1 MKLGKKA
8 SIRRRLFFGVLLIS
22 ILLVVS
28 VTGVAVSIS
37 YKTMKD
43 QLIANRR
50 MSARWLQDRLTMEV
64 EDYSDQ
70 FYSYEV
76 DKNTKADLSA
86 WCSDASVDYTVL
98 QRLITSMNETISMD
112 SSLNSME
119 IYNLIKDEVVIAK
132 RSGASTEETGD
143 KLELWEQRNEQLQTN
158 LVFRRVEN
166 EIILYHESYRFSDKT
181 PLVLMTMHVRP
192 YDLEDIL
199 EDIQT
204 TEDESIYIY
213 NDEYQY
219 IDAVQGTTKPEDES
233 LIAAVMRMDEE
244 TAAEMYL
251 DGCFYFFRDVAGG
264 KLKILMV
271 VPDSTIVAALKDTL
285 TAGFLLGIIAILIS
299 SLGALLF
306 SGMFTRPIIRLSAM
320 MRTITIE
327 DFPGILEQEKD
338 RNRIAGKDEISILQ
352 NSFTRMLERNKEL
365 IEQEYQAV
373 LEKREA
379 QIRALQAQIN
389 PHFMYNTL
397 QVIGGMALKKD
408 VTEVYHMTTALSDIL
423 RYSLNFSE
431 DMVMIAEEIQY
442 FTSYI
447 MIQNER
453 FGNKI
458 HLTVKMDEKV
468 RQCLIPKLIL
478 QPILENSLEHGLSQ
492 RSGDWEIVLTGE
504 ITDEVSSKMT
514 GELTGKTTGDPNSG
528 LTGKTNKNPSSE
540 LSSAQDLLLTLS
552 DNGIGIPK
560 EQLDRIRQT
569 LEEDTEQT
577 LKSEAHIGLR
587 NVNARLRL
595 NYGEKYGVAIDSE
608 WEKGTTVRVQM
619 KAVLREEGNY
629 SLI

>member
-1 MKLGKKA
+1 MNLGKKA
-8 SIRRRLFFGVLLIS
+8 SIRRRLFLGVLLIS

-50 MSARWLQDRLTMEV
+50 MSVRWLQDRLTMEV
-64 EDYSDQ
+64 EAYSDQ

-76 DKNTKADLSA
+76 DKNTKADINT
-86 WCSDASVDYTVL
+86 WCSDASVDYAVL
-98 QRLITSMNETISMD
+98 QRLITSTNETISMD
-112 SSLNSME
+112 STLNSME
-119 IYNLIKDEVVIAK
+119 IYNLIKEEVIIAK
-132 RSGASTEETGD
+132 RSGASVEATGE
-143 KLELWEQRNEQLQTN
+143 KLELWERRSEQLQTN
-158 LVFRRVEN
+158 LVFRRVEE
-166 EIILYHESYRFSDKT
+166 EIILYHESYRFSDKA

-213 NDEYQY
+213 NDECQY
-219 IDAVQGTTKPEDES
+219 IDAVQGTTKPEDDS
-233 LIAAVMRMDEE
+233 LRSAVIRMDEE
-244 TAAEMYL
+244 VATEMYL
-251 DGCFYFFRDVAGG
+251 NGCFYFCRDVAGG

-271 VPDSTIVAALKDTL
+271 VPDSTIVVALKDTM
-285 TAGFLLGIIAILIS
+285 TAGFFLGIIAILVS
-299 SLGALLF
+299 SLGALIF

-320 MRTITIE
+320 MRIITIE
-327 DFPGILEQEKD
+327 DFPGVLEQEKD
-338 RNRIAGKDEISILQ
+338 RNRIIGKDEIRILQ
-352 NSFTRMLERNKEL
+352 NSFTLMLERNKEL

-458 HLTVKMDEKV
+458 HLTIDMDEEVK
-468 RQCLIPKLIL
+468 RYLIPKLIL

-492 RSGDWEIVLTGE
+492 RSGNWEIVLTGMVTKE
-504 ITDEVSSKMT
+504 
-514 GELTGKTTGDPNSG
+514 
-528 LTGKTNKNPSSE
+528 
-540 LSSAQDLLLTLS
+540 QDLLLTLS
-552 DNGIGIPK
+552 DNGIGITK
-560 EQLDRIRQT
+560 DQLTRIRQT
-569 LEEDTEQT
+569 LEEDAEQT

-595 NYGEKYGVAIDSE
+595 NYGETYGVTIDSE
-608 WEKGTTVRVQM
+608 WEKGTTVRVRL
-619 KAVLREEGNY
+619 KAMRRG
-629 SLI
+629 